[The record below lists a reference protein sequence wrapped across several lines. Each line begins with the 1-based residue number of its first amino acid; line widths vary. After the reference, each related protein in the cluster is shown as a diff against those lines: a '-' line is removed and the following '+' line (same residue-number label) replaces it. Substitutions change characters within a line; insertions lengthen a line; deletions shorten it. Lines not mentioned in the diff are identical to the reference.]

1 MNNLLSLALGAAVLF
16 VACAD
21 KKEDLIQDDGI
32 GACLMAKN
40 YKYEELL
47 TKSDIAKHV
56 TIDEGTYKVDVSPTR
71 GEYGSCSYEW
81 HSNRPDIPMELL
93 GQVISVPDKNRV
105 MLKMLGFYT
114 DGELKLYSQASA
126 IDLFDQSYKKLSQQ
140 EYEELLAN
148 LAKEYANDQAGFKQ
162 AKGFLDA
169 RMEFTFEPVA
179 NVGNRAYWSWDDEHG
194 IKLVVLAGAAYF
206 TIESKT
212 TGNAT
217 TSLEHAVHF
226 AKEVLAKCAG

>member
-1 MNNLLSLALGAAVLF
+1 MNNILSMALGAAMLF
-16 VACAD
+16 VACSD
-21 KKEDLIQDDGI
+21 KKENLIEEKGI
-32 GACLMAKN
+32 DACLMAKN

-56 TIDEGTYKVDVSPTR
+56 TIDEGSYKADVSPTR

-105 MLKMLGFYT
+105 TLKMLGFYT
-114 DGELKLYSQASA
+114 DGELKRYSQASA
-126 IDLFDQSYKKLSQQ
+126 IDLFDQTYKKLSQQ
-140 EYEELLAN
+140 EYQELLEN
-148 LAKEYANDQAGFKQ
+148 LAKEYANDTPGYEQ
-162 AKGFLDA
+162 AKRFLDA

-179 NVGNRAYWSWDDEHG
+179 NLGNRAYGAWDEEHG
-194 IKLVVLAGAAYF
+194 ITLVVLAGAAYF

-212 TGNAT
+212 TGEAT

-226 AKEVLAKCAG
+226 AKEVLAKCGG